1 MDPSQ
6 GTDPGT
12 AGALAGELAR
22 LARVLDAPTGAT
34 GPEPAV
40 IAGAAARLH
49 ALAEALDAL
58 APAALAERRL
68 PVISDD
74 LAAIRRETE
83 DAVVRIVAAA
93 AEILAADPDA
103 AELVSDRAV
112 EILEA
117 CCFGD
122 ITAQRITRA
131 FGNLQVVEARVRRM
145 AEVCG
150 DPAVADD
157 TAAEIADRSALLFG
171 PGPAALDQA
180 QADAVFRRA

>member
-1 MDPSQ
+1 MGSAQ

-12 AGALAGELAR
+12 AGALAGDLAR
-22 LARVLDAPTGAT
+22 LAQLLDAPTQPA

-40 IAGAAARLH
+40 IAAAAARLR

-68 PVISDD
+68 PVISDE
-74 LAAIRRETE
+74 LAAIRHETE
-83 DAVVRIVAAA
+83 KAVARIVAAA
-93 AEILAADPDA
+93 AEILSAEPDA

-112 EILEA
+112 DILEA

-131 FGNLQVVEARVRRM
+131 FGNLQVVEARVRRV
-145 AEVCG
+145 AEACG
-150 DPAVADD
+150 DPVVADD
-157 TAAEIADRSALLFG
+157 TAAEIADRTALLFG
-171 PGPAALDQA
+171 PGPEPLDQA
-180 QADAVFRRA
+180 RADSIFRRA